1 MEKKSLSQQTADRLY
16 TMIVVE
22 HRLSPGE
29 KLPVRWSW
37 PGSWGSAAPPCGRP
51 SMSWSPKKSW
61 RPAGGRGTFVTDQA
75 AQVNDYGFSHL
86 DQVRGGAEGPL

>member
-29 KLPVRWSW
+29 KLPSEI
-37 PGSWGSAAPPCGRP
+37 GRA
-51 SMSWSPKKSW
+51 SCRERVFRS
-61 RPAGGRGTFVTDQA
+61 V
-75 AQVNDYGFSHL
+75 
-86 DQVRGGAEGPL
+86 